1 MNGLCKYQLHKYIF
15 TYNKAVEDM
24 CAHILTCYLQELEA
38 DKTMYEEK
46 VKSISD
52 HANKMIDSGHFESAK
67 IRKTVKS
74 FCDRCV
80 LYDKY
85 GKTF

>member
-1 MNGLCKYQLHKYIF
+1 MLVSYFI
-15 TYNKAVEDM
+15 
-24 CAHILTCYLQELEA
+24 IIQELEA

-74 FCDRCV
+74 FCDRYI
-80 LYDKY
+80 LY
-85 GKTF
+85 